1 MSGEEVD
8 RAVRRIETRRPDL
21 NMAVQSVAGGL
32 TAGEGVDM
40 IHQAALQQFLW
51 WHLPRDYPQDEW
63 HGLVE
68 ATALLLGELGLKHLA
83 DLARSSATEKV
94 LAVWRQGREKGAA
107 AFRSAH
113 AKSGVEPPDTTL
125 LAWGSIMGVD
135 EVRALDIVERAL
147 GDAIAAGNLV
157 PGAPRWHAKAT
168 SITEAVLSRPLD
180 LPPGQTLAG
189 LVTTERIGTWID
201 SARHPTHQEWRSA
214 VANRLLHSIEPPS
227 DPCAAVAPM
236 RWLLE
241 RAAEPGGTE
250 LTQSNYLARA
260 TVLAAVELFGWWDWD
275 KPPHSEADVHQL
287 STLRDAANRLRL
299 VRRRARR
306 LHLTTRGVELL
317 ASPDRLWAQVASAA
331 EDGEDFTRAV
341 TELVGLRLL
350 QGRVEQRE
358 LVAEVAPIL
367 VAQGWSTGG
376 SPITVNHVSSAVYR
390 PLRWWRLFDTIDEV
404 EATWEYG
411 TARELT
417 PHTVALTPDGTR
429 MVLAFLR
436 SRAAGP
442 RAPLHGL

>member
-1 MSGEEVD
+1 VSGEEVD

-51 WHLPRDYPQDEW
+51 WHLPRDYPEDEW

-68 ATALLLGELGLKHLA
+68 ATALLLDELGLKHLA
-83 DLARSSATEKV
+83 DLARSSETEKV
-94 LAVWRQGREKGAA
+94 LAAWRQGREKGVA
-107 AFRSAH
+107 AFRVAH

-135 EVRALDIVERAL
+135 EVRALDIVESAL

-157 PGAPRWHAKAT
+157 PGAPRWHAKAA

-201 SARHPTHQEWRSA
+201 SARHPTHKEWRSA
-214 VANRLLHSIEPPS
+214 VANRLLLPIEPPS
-227 DPCAAVAPM
+227 DPSGAVAPM

-241 RAAEPGGTE
+241 RAAEPGGIE

-260 TVLAAVELFGWWDWD
+260 TVLAAVEQFEWWDWH
-275 KPPHSEADVHQL
+275 KPPRSEADVHQL

-299 VRRRARR
+299 VRRRGRR
-306 LHLTTRGVELL
+306 LHLTTHGVELL
-317 ASPDRLWAQVASAA
+317 ASPDRLWEQVASAT
-331 EDGEDFTRAV
+331 EDSEDFTRAV

-350 QGRVEQRE
+350 QGRVEQRK
-358 LVAEVAPIL
+358 LVSEVAPIL
-367 VAQGWSTGG
+367 IAQGWSTGG
-376 SPITVNHVSSAVYR
+376 SLITVNHVSSAVYC
-390 PLRWWRLFDTIDEV
+390 PLRWWRLFNTIDEV
-404 EATWEYG
+404 KATWEYG

-417 PHTVALTPDGTR
+417 PHTVALTPDGER

-442 RAPLHGL
+442 RTTLHGL

>member
-1 MSGEEVD
+1 VSGEEVD

-51 WHLPRDYPQDEW
+51 WHLPRDYPEDEW

-68 ATALLLGELGLKHLA
+68 ATALLLDELGLKHLA
-83 DLARSSATEKV
+83 DLARSSETEKV
-94 LAVWRQGREKGAA
+94 LAAWRQGREKGAA
-107 AFRSAH
+107 AFRVAH

-135 EVRALDIVERAL
+135 EVRALDIVESAL

-157 PGAPRWHAKAT
+157 PGAPRWHAKAA

-201 SARHPTHQEWRSA
+201 SARHPTHKEWRSA
-214 VANRLLHSIEPPS
+214 VANRLLLPIEPPS
-227 DPCAAVAPM
+227 DPSGAVAPM

-241 RAAEPGGTE
+241 RAAEPGGIE

-260 TVLAAVELFGWWDWD
+260 TVLAAVEQFEWWDWH
-275 KPPHSEADVHQL
+275 KPPRSEADVHQL

-299 VRRRARR
+299 VRRRGRR
-306 LHLTTRGVELL
+306 LHLTTHGVELL
-317 ASPDRLWAQVASAA
+317 ASPDRLWEQVASAT
-331 EDGEDFTRAV
+331 EDSEDFTRAV

-350 QGRVEQRE
+350 QGRVEQRK
-358 LVAEVAPIL
+358 LVSEVAPIL
-367 VAQGWSTGG
+367 IAQGWSTGG
-376 SPITVNHVSSAVYR
+376 SLITVNHVSSAVYC
-390 PLRWWRLFDTIDEV
+390 PLRWWRLFNTIDEV
-404 EATWEYG
+404 KATWEYG

-417 PHTVALTPDGTR
+417 PHTVALTPDGER

-442 RAPLHGL
+442 RTTLHGL

>member
-1 MSGEEVD
+1 MSSEEVD
-8 RAVRRIETRRPDL
+8 RAVRRIETGRPDL
-21 NMAVQSVAGGL
+21 NMAVQAVAGGL
-32 TAGEGVDM
+32 TGGEGVDM

-51 WHLPRDYPQDEW
+51 WHLPRDYPDDEW

-68 ATALLLGELGLKHLA
+68 ATALLLDELGLKHLA
-83 DLARSSATEKV
+83 DLARSSETEKV
-94 LAVWRQGREKGAA
+94 LAAWSQGRDKGAA
-107 AFRSAH
+107 AFRAAH

-135 EVRALDIVERAL
+135 EVRALDILERAL
-147 GDAIAAGNLV
+147 GDAIAAGDLV
-157 PGAPRWHAKAT
+157 PGAPRWHAKAA

-214 VANRLLHSIEPPS
+214 VANRLLHPIEPPS
-227 DPCAAVAPM
+227 DPTNAVAPM

-260 TVLAAVELFGWWDWD
+260 TVVAAVEQFGWWDWN
-275 KPPHSEADVHQL
+275 KPPRSEADVHQL

-299 VRRRARR
+299 VRRRGRR

-317 ASPDRLWAQVASAA
+317 ASPDRLWEQVASAT
-331 EDGEDFTRAV
+331 EDGEDFTCAV

-350 QGRVEQRE
+350 QGRVEQRK
-358 LVAEVAPIL
+358 LVGEVAPIL
-367 VAQGWSTGG
+367 IAQRWSTGG
-376 SPITVNHVSSAVYR
+376 SLITAIHVSSAVYC
-390 PLRWWRLFDTIDEV
+390 PLRWWRLFNTIDEV
-404 EATWEYG
+404 NATWEYG

-417 PHTVALTPDGTR
+417 PHTVALTPDGER

-442 RAPLHGL
+442 RTTLHGL